1 MLCPVCQAK
10 GDPKCP
16 HCERRLAAAQGDDA
30 ASGGTT
36 WCCSLD
42 ADVPLLLSVE
52 VQPALL
58 LDMVVP

>member
-16 HCERRLAAAQGDDA
+16 HCERRLAAAAVQGDDA
-30 ASGGTT
+30 AAGGT

-42 ADVPLLLSVE
+42 ADVPLLLTIE
-52 VQPALL
+52 VRSLP
-58 LDMVVP
+58 P